1 MNIPYM
7 ESWDIQLK
15 HGYNVGNENNEQIN
29 LHELGEACSP
39 IAGKNKLN
47 ICSLLIIYIE
57 VLIHNWV

>member
-47 ICSLLIIYIE
+47 ICSLLIIYI
-57 VLIHNWV
+57 